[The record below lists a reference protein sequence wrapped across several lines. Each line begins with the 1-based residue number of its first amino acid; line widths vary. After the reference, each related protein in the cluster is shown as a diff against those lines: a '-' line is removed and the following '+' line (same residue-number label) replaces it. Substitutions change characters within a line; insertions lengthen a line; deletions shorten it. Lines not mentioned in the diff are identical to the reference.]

1 MKKTIVMGY
10 CKMESD
16 SRRRKA
22 IVTVELKQKPQ
33 GLSLSICG
41 EIKGLAY
48 GQCHEEMKELVV
60 EKRQNFDEIIEVW
73 EKYHL
78 NDMRAG
84 TAKQNKAVK
93 EYCKNNPYDYND
105 VCNYLK
111 EQGIYEDNGY
121 RYGTAWLFEDIPET
135 ILDKIFNW

>member
-1 MKKTIVMGY
+1 MKKVINMGY
-10 CKMESD
+10 CKTLGD

-22 IVTVELKQKPQ
+22 VVTVA
-33 GLSLSICG
+33 LSICG

-48 GQCHEEMKELVV
+48 GQCWEEMKELAV

-78 NDMRAG
+78 NDLKAG
-84 TAKQNKAVK
+84 TPAQNNIAK
-93 EYCKNNPYDYND
+93 EYCKEHRYDYNAICD
-105 VCNYLK
+105 LLK

-121 RYGTAWLFEDIPET
+121 RYGSSWLFEKIPESV
-135 ILDKIFNW
+135 LDKIFNW

>member
-1 MKKTIVMGY
+1 MKKVINMGY
-10 CKMESD
+10 CKTLGD

-22 IVTVELKQKPQ
+22 VVTVELRQKPQ

-41 EIKGLAY
+41 EIKGLAC
-48 GQCHEEMKELVV
+48 GQCYEEMKKYAV

-84 TAKQNKAVK
+84 TPKQEKAVK
-93 EYCKNNPYDYND
+93 EYCKKRSYNYND
-105 VCNYLK
+105 VRKYLESK
-111 EQGIYEDNGY
+111 NLLVDDGY
-121 RYGTAWLFEDIPET
+121 KYGSAWLFEDIPESV
-135 ILDKIFNW
+135 LDKIFNW

>member
-1 MKKTIVMGY
+1 MKKTINMGY
-10 CKMESD
+10 CKTLGD

-22 IVTVELKQKPQ
+22 VVTVELRQKPQ

-48 GQCHEEMKELVV
+48 GQCLEEMKELAV
-60 EKRQNFDEIIEVW
+60 EKRSNFDEIIEVW

-84 TAKQNKAVK
+84 TPKQREAVEEYLK
-93 EYCKNNPYDYND
+93 ENTYDYNAICD
-105 VCNYLK
+105 FLK
-111 EQGIYEDNGY
+111 ERGIYEDNGY
-121 RYGTAWLFEDIPET
+121 RYGSSWLFEKIPEPV
-135 ILDKIFNW
+135 LDKIFNW